1 MAYVFFTQMKFCVT
15 RYFQSYYFSL
25 MTLEASITDQ
35 SSLSKLLQI
44 RDNKI
49 QDLER
54 QIDEKDESIVNLENK
69 YKLLCLN

>member
-1 MAYVFFTQMKFCVT
+1 
-15 RYFQSYYFSL
+15 

-54 QIDEKDESIVNLENK
+54 QIDEKDERIVNLENK

>member
-1 MAYVFFTQMKFCVT
+1 
-15 RYFQSYYFSL
+15 

-54 QIDEKDESIVNLENK
+54 QIDEKDERIVNLENK
-69 YKLLCLN
+69 YKLLCLNWFWYTLII

>member
-1 MAYVFFTQMKFCVT
+1 
-15 RYFQSYYFSL
+15 

-54 QIDEKDESIVNLENK
+54 QIDEKDERIVNLENK
-69 YKLLCLN
+69 YKLLCLNWFWYTVYWKYSF

>member
-1 MAYVFFTQMKFCVT
+1 
-15 RYFQSYYFSL
+15 

-69 YKLLCLN
+69 YKLLCLNWFWYTLII

>member
-1 MAYVFFTQMKFCVT
+1 
-15 RYFQSYYFSL
+15 

-69 YKLLCLN
+69 YKVLCLNWFWYTLII

>member
-1 MAYVFFTQMKFCVT
+1 MFFTQMNFVVT
-15 RYFQSYYFSL
+15 RCFQSYYFSL

>member
-1 MAYVFFTQMKFCVT
+1 
-15 RYFQSYYFSL
+15 

-69 YKLLCLN
+69 YKLLCLNWFWCTVYWKYSF